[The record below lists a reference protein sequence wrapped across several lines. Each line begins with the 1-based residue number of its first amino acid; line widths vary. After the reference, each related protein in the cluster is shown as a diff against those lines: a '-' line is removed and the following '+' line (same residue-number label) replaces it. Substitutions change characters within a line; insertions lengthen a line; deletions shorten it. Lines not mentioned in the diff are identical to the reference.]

1 MRKPL
6 TDAELAEL
14 QDPETW
20 DWESAQRYPP
30 NPNAGAVVRVR
41 IPHVEFGE
49 IADAARAAGVTL
61 ATFLREAALKEARA
75 RQVGEGPHTS
85 R

>member
-1 MRKPL
+1 MHKW
-6 TDAELAEL
+6 TEAELAEL
-14 QDPETW
+14 ENPDTW
-20 DWESAQRYPP
+20 DWDSAQRYPP
-30 NPNAGAVVRVR
+30 NPNAGSVFRVR
-41 IPHVEFGE
+41 LQGAELRE

-75 RQVGEGPHTS
+75 RQAGEGPHPS